1 MYDALRENDP
11 VHNVVPEA
19 APQDDYW
26 VLTRHEDVYN
36 AARDY
41 ETYSS
46 AKGLTTVYGELEQIG
61 MQDNPPFVMQDPP
74 VQSEFRR
81 MVSKGFTP
89 RQVSAVEPMVREF
102 VVERIEALKARGSG
116 DIVVEL
122 FKPVAV
128 YGCRTLSGC
137 AGIGP

>member
-81 MVSKGFTP
+81 IVS
-89 RQVSAVEPMVREF
+89 
-102 VVERIEALKARGSG
+102 
-116 DIVVEL
+116 
-122 FKPVAV
+122 
-128 YGCRTLSGC
+128 
-137 AGIGP
+137 

>member
-41 ETYSS
+41 ET
-46 AKGLTTVYGELEQIG
+46 
-61 MQDNPPFVMQDPP
+61 
-74 VQSEFRR
+74 
-81 MVSKGFTP
+81 
-89 RQVSAVEPMVREF
+89 
-102 VVERIEALKARGSG
+102 
-116 DIVVEL
+116 
-122 FKPVAV
+122 
-128 YGCRTLSGC
+128 
-137 AGIGP
+137 